1 MLIDMELQAVTGQLH
16 VIDGVVQEGQTVPG
30 ILAQSAP
37 QNAARERRKDFLFVH
52 FSLTGTDEK
61 TAVFTHELLNLVSS
75 SFYSNSGSVT
85 SALRKA
91 IIAANDKLLRHN
103 ISSSDTHEGAIS
115 CAVMRKNELFTL
127 QVGESTAYLGHHF
140 GIELLP
146 PKPPARIMPMGRSAG
161 LDFRFFH
168 HHLEEGN
175 MLLLMDPRLLHL
187 PVQSFKPVLVDSEVE
202 IGLDSLRHLVGD
214 DSGRLLLVE
223 FTANAPT
230 DLPLAAA
237 VVADAP
243 PPPPPSTTSE
253 KLATDSRRAASKTVM
268 GLSVFTG
275 WLADFLTS
283 VRPPNEGEDDGAVT
297 DWAVPAAI
305 AVIIP
310 IIIAVVVMGVY
321 VKQGQGRR
329 FADIKV
335 EIGQHIAYADSAGD
349 DTDLAREH
357 YAAAL
362 DLAEEGE
369 TLRPEDAGLDRLR
382 LQVLTSLDSLDSVV
396 RLTAQPFYEYEETT
410 GLTAVSLREGF
421 EGGIYT
427 IDTANE
433 AAYYHHTD
441 QTYLNPADPLED
453 SPDQILFAGQAIG
466 SEIIVNLVDGL
477 WDGDNFSMLDSTGL
491 LLAAYPDEGDVTV
504 APLGLASDWLQP
516 TDIDTFN
523 GRLYILDTG
532 AGEIWKYF
540 ADGDG
545 GYVADSGERVVS
557 FDVNSLDP
565 DLTHMVDFDIY
576 SEDGSLIA
584 VYDDGRVRYYDTR
597 SGRVSWDES
606 DLLNNGLQSP
616 LIAPVAG
623 KMIGRGLNSSIFIAD
638 PGSGRIIQISRAG
651 TVLAQYRAATSD
663 GTELFNSITDF
674 AIAENP
680 LRIFVT
686 TPTALYT
693 AIVE

>member
-1 MLIDMELQAVTGQLH
+1 MLTRMDLQAITGQLH
-16 VIDGVVQEGQTVPG
+16 VIDGVVQEGLTAPG

-52 FSLTGTDEK
+52 FSLTGSWEE
-61 TAVFTHELLNLVSS
+61 TAVYTQTLINSVSS

-91 IIAANDKLLRHN
+91 IITANDNLLRHN
-103 ISSSDTHEGAIS
+103 INSSDTHEGAIS
-115 CAVMRKNELFTL
+115 CAVMRNNELYTL
-127 QVGESTAYLGHHF
+127 QVGESIAYLGHHF

-146 PKPPARIMPMGRSAG
+146 PKPPSRIMPMGRSAG

-168 HHLEEGN
+168 HSLEEGN
-175 MLLLMDPRLLHL
+175 MLLFMDPRLTHL

-202 IGLDSLRHLVGD
+202 TGLDSLRHLVGD

-223 FTANAPT
+223 FTENAPT
-230 DLPLAAA
+230 DLPLAATAIEKA
-237 VVADAP
+237 VPIP
-243 PPPPPSTTSE
+243 PPTTSE

-275 WLADFLTS
+275 WLADFLAS
-283 VRPPNEGEDDGAVT
+283 VRPPNGDDDDVAVT
-297 DWAVPAAI
+297 DWAIPAAI

-321 VKQGQGRR
+321 VRQGQGQR

-335 EIGQHIAYADSAGD
+335 EMGQHIAYADSAGD

-357 YAAAL
+357 YTAAL
-362 DLAEEGE
+362 DLAAEGE
-369 TLRPEDAGLDRLR
+369 ALRPEDASLSRLR
-382 LQVLTSLDSLDSVV
+382 MQVLISLDSLDSVV
-396 RLTAQPFYEYEETT
+396 RLSARPFYEYAEGTA
-410 GLTAVSLREGF
+410 LTAVSLQEGY

-427 IDTANE
+427 IDAAND

-441 QTYLNPADPLED
+441 QTYLNAADPLEVT
-453 SPDQILFAGQAIG
+453 PDQILFAGQAIG

-477 WDGDNFSMLDSTGL
+477 WDDDNYAMLDSTGL
-491 LLAAYPDEGDVTV
+491 LLAQYPDEGNVTV
-504 APLGLASDWLQP
+504 ASLGLASDWQQP
-516 TDIDTFN
+516 TDIDMFN

-540 ADGDG
+540 GDGNG
-545 GYVADSGERVVS
+545 GYVADSDERVIS
-557 FDVNSLDP
+557 FDASSLDP
-565 DLTHMVDFDIY
+565 DLTHIVDFDIY
-576 SEDGSLIA
+576 SEDGSLLA
-584 VYDDGRVRYYDTR
+584 VYNDGRVRYYDTR
-597 SGRVSWDES
+597 SGRVSWDET

-623 KMIGRGLNSSIFIAD
+623 KIIGRGLNSSIFIAD

-651 TVLAQYRAATSD
+651 TVLAQYRAATED
-663 GTELFNSITDF
+663 GTELFNNITNF
-674 AIAENP
+674 AVAENP

-686 TPTALYT
+686 TPTTLYT
-693 AIVE
+693 TIVE

>member
-1 MLIDMELQAVTGQLH
+1 MLTSMELQAITGRLH
-16 VIDGVVQEGQTVPG
+16 VIDGAVPEGQTVPG

-52 FSLTGTDEK
+52 FSLTGAGEE
-61 TAVFTHELLNLVSS
+61 TAVYTQDLINLLSS
-75 SFYSNSGSVT
+75 NFYNGSGSVT

-91 IIAANDKLLRHN
+91 IIATNDHLLRHN
-103 ISSSDTHEGAIS
+103 INSSDTNEGAIS
-115 CAVMRKNELFTL
+115 CAVMRNNELFTL
-127 QVGESTAYLGHHF
+127 QVGESTAYLGHDF

-146 PKPPARIMPMGRSAG
+146 SKPPARIMPMGRSAG

-175 MLLLMDPRLLHL
+175 MLLLMDPRLTHL
-187 PVQSFKPVLVDSEVE
+187 PVQSFKSVLVDSEVE
-202 IGLDSLRHLVGD
+202 TGLDSLRHLVGD
-214 DSGRLLLVE
+214 DSGRLLLIE

-230 DLPLAAA
+230 DLPLAAMA
-237 VVADAP
+237 SGDTPPIAP
-243 PPPPPSTTSE
+243 PTTSE
-253 KLATDSRRAASKTVM
+253 KLANDSRRAASKTAM

-275 WLADFLTS
+275 WLADFLAS
-283 VRPPNEGEDDGAVT
+283 VRPPNDGEDAPVT

-321 VKQGQGRR
+321 VKQGQGKR
-329 FADIKV
+329 FAEIKV

-362 DLAEEGE
+362 ELATEGE
-369 TLRPEDAGLDRLR
+369 ALRPEDAGLDRLR
-382 LQVLTSLDSLDSVV
+382 LQVLTDLDSLDSVV
-396 RLTAQPFYEYEETT
+396 RLTAQPFYEYEEGT
-410 GLTAVSLREGF
+410 GLTAVSLREGY

-427 IDTANE
+427 IDAAND

-441 QTYLNPADPLED
+441 QTYLNATDPLNEI
-453 SPDQILFAGQAIG
+453 PDQILFAGQAIG
-466 SEIIVNLVDGL
+466 SEIIINLVDGL
-477 WDGDNFSMLDSTGL
+477 WDGDSFLTLDSTGL
-491 LLAAYPDEGDVTV
+491 LLAEYPDENNVTV
-504 APLGLASDWLQP
+504 ASLGLASDWQRP
-516 TDIDTFN
+516 TDMDMYN
-523 GRLYILDTG
+523 GKLYILDTG
-532 AGEIWKYF
+532 VGEIWRYF
-540 ADGDG
+540 GDG
-545 GYVADSGERVVS
+545 NGNYDANSNERVLS
-557 FDVNSLDP
+557 FDANSLDP
-565 DLTHMVDFDIY
+565 DIIHMVDFDIY
-576 SEDGSLIA
+576 NGSLIA

-606 DLLNNGLQSP
+606 DLLNRGLESP

-623 KMIGRGLNSSIFIAD
+623 KMVGHGLNTSIFIAD
-638 PGSGRIIQISRAG
+638 PGSGRIVQISRAG

-663 GTELFNSITDF
+663 GNELFASITDF
-674 AIAENP
+674 AVAENP
-680 LRIFVT
+680 TRFFVT
-686 TPTALYT
+686 TPTTLYT

>member
-1 MLIDMELQAVTGQLH
+1 MELQAITGQLH
-16 VIDGVVQEGQTVPG
+16 VIDGVVQAGQTAPG

-52 FSLTGTDEK
+52 FSLTGSGEE
-61 TAVFTHELLNLVSS
+61 TAVYTQTLIHLLSS

-91 IIAANDKLLRHN
+91 IIATNDHLLRHN
-103 ISSSDTHEGAIS
+103 INSSDTHEGAIS
-115 CAVMRKNELFTL
+115 CAVMRNNELFTL
-127 QVGESTAYLGHHF
+127 QVGESITYLGHDF

-146 PKPPARIMPMGRSAG
+146 PKPPSRIMPMGRSAG

-168 HHLEEGN
+168 HSLEEGN
-175 MLLLMDPRLLHL
+175 MLLFMDPRLTHL

-202 IGLDSLRHLVGD
+202 TGLDSLRHLVGD

-230 DLPLAAA
+230 DLPLAT
-237 VVADAP
+237 VADEAP
-243 PPPPPSTTSE
+243 PSPPPTSSE
-253 KLATDSRRAASKTVM
+253 KLANDSRRAASKTAM

-275 WLADFLTS
+275 WLADFLAS
-283 VRPPNEGEDDGAVT
+283 VRPPNDGEDAPVT

-310 IIIAVVVMGVY
+310 IIIAVIVMGVY
-321 VKQGQGRR
+321 VKQGQGQR

-362 DLAEEGE
+362 ELAAEGE
-369 TLRPEDAGLDRLR
+369 TLRPEDTGLGRLR
-382 LQVLTSLDSLDSVV
+382 IQVLTELDSLDSVV
-396 RLTAQPFYEYEETT
+396 RLTAQPFYEYEEGT
-410 GLTAVSLREGF
+410 GLTAVALRDGF

-427 IDTANE
+427 IDAAND

-441 QTYLNPADPLED
+441 QTYLNAADPLKD
-453 SPDQILFAGQAIG
+453 TPDQILFAGQAIG

-477 WDGDNFSMLDSTGL
+477 WDGDNYAMLDSTGL
-491 LLAAYPDEGDVTV
+491 LLAQYPDEGNVTV
-504 APLGLASDWLQP
+504 APLGLASDWQQP
-516 TDIDTFN
+516 TDIDMFN

-540 ADGDG
+540 ADSNG
-545 GYVADSGERVVS
+545 GYVADSDERVIT
-557 FDVNSLDP
+557 FDASSLDP
-565 DLTHMVDFDIY
+565 DLTHMIDFDIY

-584 VYDDGRVRYYDTR
+584 VYGDGRVRYYDTR
-597 SGRVSWDES
+597 SGRVSWDEA

-616 LIAPVAG
+616 LVAPIAG

-638 PGSGRIIQISRAG
+638 PGSGRIVQISRAG

-663 GTELFNSITDF
+663 GTELFNNLTDF

-686 TPTALYT
+686 TPTTLYT
-693 AIVE
+693 AILE